1 MRYELSRFIP
11 FIVLIVILVVP
22 CCAQAGVTVDIWLDE
37 DEFYEIAIVADV
49 GDIIA
54 GNYTVVDAN
63 VSAPITLIVMDDEH
77 FLDWTNGSVYIFHV
91 YRYSMSGEF
100 SFPVPYADTWHV
112 VFWNDPIN
120 PRAKHVV
127 GNVDHLIDVIT
138 TTTTTSS
145 DATPYMWETLESQI
159 WIIIIGALGVVAAAL
174 IVLIW
179 IIRRSE
185 DTEYVSRYD
194 LPRSEGGIF
203 PSTDLG

>member
-1 MRYELSRFIP
+1 M
-11 FIVLIVILVVP
+11 ILLVP

-37 DEFYEIAIVADV
+37 DEFHEIVIVAGE

-63 VSAPITLIVMDDEH
+63 VSAPIMLLVLNSEH
-77 FLDWTNGSVYIFHV
+77 FSDWMNGSAYLFHV
-91 YRYSMSGEF
+91 YRYSMSSEF
-100 SFPVPYADTWHV
+100 SFPVPYTDTWHV

-120 PRAKHVV
+120 SGIKHVV
-127 GNVDHLIDVIT
+127 GTVDHLTDVLT
-138 TTTTTSS
+138 TTTNTTSLP
-145 DATPYMWETLESQI
+145 TPYTWESFENQL
-159 WIIIIGALGVVAAAL
+159 WIIIIAALGVVAAAL

-179 IIRRSE
+179 IIRQDR

-203 PSTDLG
+203 PSTDSA